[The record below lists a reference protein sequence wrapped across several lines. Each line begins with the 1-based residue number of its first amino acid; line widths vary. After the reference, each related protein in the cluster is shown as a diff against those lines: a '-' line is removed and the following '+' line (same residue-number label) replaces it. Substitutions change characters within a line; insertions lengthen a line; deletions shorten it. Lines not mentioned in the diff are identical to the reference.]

1 LTDSLTRIV
10 VDDMASECPLNVDDI
25 QLLSDFPLKANTTK
39 DFLKQFKFSPDGLQ
53 ILASTENNY
62 LRTWDFDVDLIN
74 GSKYYRNA
82 ADTDNA
88 SVGSG
93 TIIPYQEVQCGESIY
108 DFQWYPFMNSND
120 SASCCFITTCRD
132 HPIHLWDS
140 VIGQIRCSYSCY
152 NAMDELEAANCVT
165 FNLTGDKI
173 YSGSNRM
180 IRSFDVANPGLVA

>member
-1 LTDSLTRIV
+1 V
-10 VDDMASECPLNVDDI
+10 VDDMAPECPLNVDDI

-165 FNLTGDKI
+165 FNLTWDKI